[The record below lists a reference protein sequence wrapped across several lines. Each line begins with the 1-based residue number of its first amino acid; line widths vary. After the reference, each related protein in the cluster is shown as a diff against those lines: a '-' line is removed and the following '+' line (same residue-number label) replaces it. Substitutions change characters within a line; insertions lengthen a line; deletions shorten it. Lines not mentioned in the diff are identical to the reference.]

1 MCCFAWRPSGKATA
15 GAKLRVSMC
24 FGRLSGFVSQNRARK
39 AARRG
44 TIVSRLRRRA
54 GPQFPDSHR
63 QFVSK
68 LLKIRN
74 TSGPARGIMKL
85 AIYWMPTVSQ
95 VLWNCATGVLGIN
108 SRGQDA
114 PVRR

>member
-1 MCCFAWRPSGKATA
+1 
-15 GAKLRVSMC
+15 MC
-24 FGRLSGFVSQNRARK
+24 FGRLSGFVSQNRERK
-39 AARRG
+39 AERRG
-44 TIVSRLRRRA
+44 TIVSSLRRRA
-54 GPQFPDSHR
+54 GPQFPDNHR

-74 TSGPARGIMKL
+74 TSESGRGYNMKL

-95 VLWNCATGVLGIN
+95 VLWNCATGVLGTN